1 MFIRTSLRRLGRGE
15 RGAAAI
21 EYGLFAAFVG
31 LGISAAL
38 MGSKSSLNQT
48 YSCLAG
54 SLRTLTP
61 CGQSPTDQSRE
72 AILSYLVG
80 ALPNRVIDMAAM
92 NDPLRANSTNLGG
105 GLLQST
111 GSTMIANPDGTFSR
125 QSLCNADGGCMNY
138 SYHEQG
144 SNVYAETAPG
154 SKTYYNVSNNSLML
168 YKADDGTWYGTITK
182 AKV

>member
-1 MFIRTSLRRLGRGE
+1 MLMKRFLVRLGHGE

-38 MGSKSSLNQT
+38 MSSKTSLNQT
-48 YSCLAG
+48 YACLSG

-72 AILSYLVG
+72 QILNYLVG
-80 ALPNRVIDMAAM
+80 ALANREIDMVAM

-111 GSTMIANPDGTFSR
+111 GSTMIANPDGTFTR

-138 SYHEQG
+138 SYSEQG

-168 YKADDGTWYGTITK
+168 YKADDGSWYGTITK
-182 AKV
+182 PKA

>member
-1 MFIRTSLRRLGRGE
+1 MAKHFLRRLCRSE

-21 EYGLFAAFVG
+21 EYGLLAAFIG

-38 MGSKSSLNQT
+38 MSSKASLNQT
-48 YSCLAG
+48 YACLSG

-72 AILSYLVG
+72 AILSYLLG
-80 ALPNRVIDMAAM
+80 ALPNRVIDTAAM
-92 NDPLRANSTNLGG
+92 SDPVRANSTNLGG
-105 GLLQST
+105 GLLQSL
-111 GSTMIANPDGTFSR
+111 GSNMIPNPDGTFSR
-125 QSLCNADGGCMNY
+125 LGLCNADGGCMAY
-138 SYHEQG
+138 ASLEQG

-154 SKTYYNVSNNSLML
+154 SKTYYNVSNNGLML

-182 AKV
+182 PKV